1 METVLLN
8 LDEEAT
14 YCARLVST
22 GKVILYPTD
31 TIWGMGCS
39 IRFPE
44 TLERIFQI
52 KERPASKSTIL
63 LVDSMEMLKRFVK
76 RIHPRVET
84 LLTLHNRPLTVIYPD
99 PIGIPEYLLAQDGS
113 VALRICKDL
122 FCEKLIQQLN
132 EPIVSTSANISG
144 SPSPTSFGSI
154 ETCIKENV
162 DYIVQYRQ
170 NDVTPSEASTIIR
183 YDSEGELT
191 IVRP

>member
-1 METVLLN
+1 METLLLN
-8 LDEEAT
+8 LGEEAT

-122 FCEKLIQQLN
+122 FCEKLIHQLN

-144 SPSPTSFGSI
+144 SPSPTSFASI

>member
-8 LDEEAT
+8 LEEEAT

-44 TLERIFQI
+44 ALERIFQI

-99 PIGIPEYLLAQDGS
+99 PIGIPDYLLAQDGS

-122 FCEKLIQQLN
+122 FCEKLIHQLN

-144 SPSPTSFGSI
+144 SPPPTSFASV

-162 DYIVQYRQ
+162 DYIVHYRQ
-170 NDVTPSEASTIIR
+170 SDQNPSEASTIIR

>member
-44 TLERIFQI
+44 TLERIFLI

-113 VALRICKDL
+113 VALRICKDP
-122 FCEKLIQQLN
+122 FCEKLIHQLN

-144 SPSPTSFGSI
+144 SPSPTSFASI
-154 ETCIKENV
+154 EPCIKEHV
-162 DYIVQYRQ
+162 DYIVHYRQ